1 MEISRFRLTLSQ
13 CRAFRSAQSVSHE
26 QFQNR
31 VIENP
36 SPGRVGS
43 FALNAYSRTFPTSDR
58 ICPMAFGSIFGKQ
71 LKCIMK
77 TGKETKPTGNIHRQQ
92 LFYWMG
98 RSIDER
104 NGKRKLLRDEL
115 VTEVLHQL
123 RGSLERGLWVKRPRF
138 PEQFELRRS
147 SFALDLPIACFT
159 EWSLGESLPH
169 TMEYGRIGLGFPKR
183 WVIERGG
190 QSVTYFRHNAKGSFL
205 PVVFK
210 LLAAQGISDNHG
222 LWKPR
227 PGATAFEDLR
237 YLLHFAKMIRLKA
250 PKPERTAAKVTVA
263 PARRSPKRA
272 PSTAAAETQMF
283 KRKFGMPLQFVEER
297 EWRIVHHPDNKKFVK
312 GPGVPD
318 YYLPYLPGEELFTLV
333 LPDNKVV
340 SKVLQTDWFTERLF
354 TPWKH
359 YPELKQ
365 RRVPPVT
372 VLSHS
377 DIGTF

>member
-1 MEISRFRLTLSQ
+1 
-13 CRAFRSAQSVSHE
+13 
-26 QFQNR
+26 
-31 VIENP
+31 
-36 SPGRVGS
+36 
-43 FALNAYSRTFPTSDR
+43 
-58 ICPMAFGSIFGKQ
+58 
-71 LKCIMK
+71 MK
-77 TGKETKPTGNIHRQQ
+77 TGKEARPAGNIHRQQ

-98 RSIDER
+98 RSIDEQ

-115 VTEVLHQL
+115 VEEVLRQL
-123 RGSLERGLWVKRPRF
+123 RGSLEQGLWVKSPRY
-138 PEQFELRRS
+138 PETFELHKN
-147 SFALDLPIACFT
+147 SFALNLPITCFT

-190 QSVTYFRHNAKGSFL
+190 QSVTYFRHNVKGSFL
-205 PVVFK
+205 QAVFK
-210 LLAAQGISDNHG
+210 LLAAQGTGDTHG
-222 LWKPR
+222 IWKPR
-227 PGATAFEDLR
+227 PGATGFEELR

-250 PKPERTAAKVTVA
+250 PKPSRA
-263 PARRSPKRA
+263 PARAA
-272 PSTAAAETQMF
+272 PPLPSARGPRRKPTAAAVEAQMF

-297 EWRIVHHPDNKKFVK
+297 EWRVVHHPANKGFVK

-359 YPELKQ
+359 YPALKN

-372 VLSHS
+372 VLSH
-377 DIGTF
+377 

>member
-1 MEISRFRLTLSQ
+1 
-13 CRAFRSAQSVSHE
+13 
-26 QFQNR
+26 
-31 VIENP
+31 
-36 SPGRVGS
+36 
-43 FALNAYSRTFPTSDR
+43 
-58 ICPMAFGSIFGKQ
+58 
-71 LKCIMK
+71 MK
-77 TGKETKPTGNIHRQQ
+77 TGKETKPAGNIHRQQ

-98 RSIDER
+98 RSIDEQ

-115 VTEVLHQL
+115 VTEVLRQL
-123 RGSLERGLWVKRPRF
+123 RGSLEHGLWVKKPRY
-138 PEQFELRRS
+138 PEQFELRGS

-169 TMEYGRIGLGFPKR
+169 TAEYGRIGLGFPKR
-183 WVIERGG
+183 WVIEHGG
-190 QSVTYFRHNAKGSFL
+190 QSVTYFRHSAKGSFL
-205 PVVFK
+205 QAVFK
-210 LLAAQGISDNHG
+210 LLAAQGTGDGHG
-222 LWKPR
+222 TWKAK
-227 PGATAFEDLR
+227 PGATGFAELR
-237 YLLHFAKMIRLKA
+237 YLLHFAKMIRLRT
-250 PKPERTAAKVTVA
+250 PKPERISAVVAASKPV
-263 PARRSPKRA
+263 RGPKRL
-272 PSTAAAETQMF
+272 PTAAAVEAQMF
-283 KRKFGMPLQFVEER
+283 KRKFGKPLQFVEER
-297 EWRIVHHPDNKKFVK
+297 EWRIVHHAANKGFVK

-340 SKVLQTDWFTERLF
+340 SKVLQMDWFTERLF

>member
-1 MEISRFRLTLSQ
+1 
-13 CRAFRSAQSVSHE
+13 
-26 QFQNR
+26 
-31 VIENP
+31 
-36 SPGRVGS
+36 
-43 FALNAYSRTFPTSDR
+43 
-58 ICPMAFGSIFGKQ
+58 
-71 LKCIMK
+71 MK
-77 TGKETKPTGNIHRQQ
+77 TGKETKPAGNIHRQQ

-98 RSIDER
+98 RAIDDK

-115 VTEVLHQL
+115 VTEVLRQL
-123 RGSLERGLWVKRPRF
+123 RGSLEHGLWVKKPRY
-138 PEQFELRRS
+138 PEKFELHGN

-169 TMEYGRIGLGFPKR
+169 TAEYGRIGLGFPKR

-190 QSVTYFRHNAKGSFL
+190 QSVTYFRHNARGSFL
-205 PVVFK
+205 QAVFK
-210 LLAAQGISDNHG
+210 LLAAEGTGDATGI
-222 LWKPR
+222 WKPK
-227 PGATAFEDLR
+227 PGATGFAELR
-237 YLLHFAKMIRLKA
+237 YLLHFAKMIRLRMPKLERAQMKA
-250 PKPERTAAKVTVA
+250 VSTE
-263 PARRSPKRA
+263 PARHKKQQPL
-272 PSTAAAETQMF
+272 AAVEAQMF

-297 EWRIVHHPDNKKFVK
+297 EWRIVHHPASKGFVK

-359 YPELKQ
+359 YPELRR

-372 VLSHS
+372 VLAHS
-377 DIGTF
+377 DIGTY

>member
-1 MEISRFRLTLSQ
+1 
-13 CRAFRSAQSVSHE
+13 
-26 QFQNR
+26 
-31 VIENP
+31 
-36 SPGRVGS
+36 
-43 FALNAYSRTFPTSDR
+43 
-58 ICPMAFGSIFGKQ
+58 
-71 LKCIMK
+71 MK
-77 TGKETKPTGNIHRQQ
+77 TGKEAKPAGNIHRQQ

-98 RSIDER
+98 RSIDEQ
-104 NGKRKLLRDEL
+104 NGRRKLLRDEL
-115 VTEVLHQL
+115 VTEVLRQL
-123 RGSLERGLWVKRPRF
+123 RGSLEHGLWVKKPRV
-138 PEQFELRRS
+138 PEKFELRGNA
-147 SFALDLPIACFT
+147 FALDRPIACFT

-169 TMEYGRIGLGFPKR
+169 TAEYGRIGLGFPKR

-205 PVVFK
+205 PAVFK
-210 LLAAQGISDNHG
+210 LLAAQGSGDAHG
-222 LWKPR
+222 IWKPK
-227 PGATAFEDLR
+227 PDATGFEELR
-237 YLLHFAKMIRLKA
+237 YLLHFAKMLRLKA
-250 PKPERTAAKVTVA
+250 PKPESAPTKIVPAGPMRRKRQRPLAAVEA
-263 PARRSPKRA
+263 
-272 PSTAAAETQMF
+272 QMY
-283 KRKFGMPLQFVEER
+283 KRKFGLPLQFVEER
-297 EWRIVHHPDNKKFVK
+297 EWRIVHHSANKGFVK

-359 YPELKQ
+359 YPELKG

>member
-1 MEISRFRLTLSQ
+1 
-13 CRAFRSAQSVSHE
+13 
-26 QFQNR
+26 
-31 VIENP
+31 
-36 SPGRVGS
+36 
-43 FALNAYSRTFPTSDR
+43 
-58 ICPMAFGSIFGKQ
+58 
-71 LKCIMK
+71 MK
-77 TGKETKPTGNIHRQQ
+77 TGKESKPAGHIHRQQ

-98 RSIDER
+98 RAIDDL

-115 VTEVLHQL
+115 VAEVMRQL
-123 RGSLERGLWVKRPRF
+123 RGSLEQGLWVKSPRY
-138 PEQFELRRS
+138 PEKFELREK

-205 PVVFK
+205 HAMFK
-210 LLAAQGISDNHG
+210 LLAAQGSGDADGI
-222 LWKPR
+222 WKPK
-227 PGATAFEDLR
+227 PDATGFEELR
-237 YLLHFAKMIRLKA
+237 YLLHFAKMIRVKV
-250 PKPERTAAKVTVA
+250 PKPSLAPTKVA
-263 PARRSPKRA
+263 PAKPRRGPKRKQ
-272 PSTAAAETQMF
+272 AAAAVEAQMF
-283 KRKFGMPLQFVEER
+283 KRKFGMTLQFVEER
-297 EWRIVHHPDNKKFVK
+297 EWRIVHHPGARGFVK

-318 YYLPYLPGEELFTLV
+318 YFLPYLPGEELFTLV

-340 SKVLQTDWFTERLF
+340 SKVLQSDWFTERLF

-359 YPELKQ
+359 YSALQ
-365 RRVPPVT
+365 RRRVPPVT

>member
-1 MEISRFRLTLSQ
+1 MKSPVVAARRGWTVFVQPSVLEW
-13 CRAFRSAQSVSHE
+13 AFKIA
-26 QFQNR
+26 
-31 VIENP
+31 
-36 SPGRVGS
+36 
-43 FALNAYSRTFPTSDR
+43 R
-58 ICPMAFGSIFGKQ
+58 IDTMT
-71 LKCIMK
+71 
-77 TGKETKPTGNIHRQQ
+77 TGKETKPSGNLHRQQ

-98 RSIDER
+98 RSIDDK

-115 VTEVLHQL
+115 VAEVLRQL
-123 RGSLERGLWVKRPRF
+123 HCSLEHGLWVKRPRY
-138 PEQFELRRS
+138 PETFELHGS
-147 SFALDLPIACFT
+147 TFALNLPIACFT

-169 TMEYGRIGLGFPKR
+169 TTEYGRIGLGFPKR

-205 PVVFK
+205 YAVFR
-210 LLAAQGISDNHG
+210 LLATHGICDAHG
-222 LWKPR
+222 VWKPK
-227 PGATAFEDLR
+227 PSAVAFEELR

-250 PKPERTAAKVTVA
+250 PKARPAAAKIA
-263 PARRSPKRA
+263 LPSMRRGPKRKR
-272 PSTAAAETQMF
+272 SVAAVEAQMF

-297 EWRIVHHPDNKKFVK
+297 EWRIVHHSANRHFVK

-318 YYLPYLPGEELFTLV
+318 FYLPYLPGEELFTLV
-333 LPDNKVV
+333 LPDNKVA
-340 SKVLQTDWFTERLF
+340 SKVLQTKWFTERLF

-359 YPELKQ
+359 YPRLNN

>member
-1 MEISRFRLTLSQ
+1 
-13 CRAFRSAQSVSHE
+13 
-26 QFQNR
+26 
-31 VIENP
+31 
-36 SPGRVGS
+36 
-43 FALNAYSRTFPTSDR
+43 
-58 ICPMAFGSIFGKQ
+58 
-71 LKCIMK
+71 
-77 TGKETKPTGNIHRQQ
+77 
-92 LFYWMG
+92 MG
-98 RSIDER
+98 RAIDDR

-115 VTEVLHQL
+115 VAEVLRQL
-123 RGSLERGLWVKRPRF
+123 RGSLERGLWVKRPRY
-138 PEQFELRRS
+138 PEAFELRGS

-190 QSVTYFRHNAKGSFL
+190 QSVTYFRHSAKGNFL
-205 PVVFK
+205 QAVFK
-210 LLAAQGISDNHG
+210 LLAAQGAGDAHG
-222 LWKPR
+222 VWSPKPN
-227 PGATAFEDLR
+227 ATGFAELR

-250 PKPERTAAKVTVA
+250 PKQEREPAKVVL
-263 PARRSPKRA
+263 PPVRRGPKRK
-272 PSTAAAETQMF
+272 PAAAAVEAQMF

-297 EWRIVHHPDNKKFVK
+297 EWRIVHHPANKHFVK

-359 YPELKQ
+359 YPDLKK
-365 RRVPPVT
+365 RLVPPVT